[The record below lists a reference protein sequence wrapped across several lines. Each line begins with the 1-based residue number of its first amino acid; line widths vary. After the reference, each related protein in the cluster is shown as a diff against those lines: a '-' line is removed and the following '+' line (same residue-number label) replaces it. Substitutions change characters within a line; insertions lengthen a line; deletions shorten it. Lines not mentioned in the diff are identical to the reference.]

1 MQVQT
6 SASNKDILSS
16 AVAKAHAFSIKQNS
30 GGIWQA
36 ETGEHLLSWAAQ
48 HKTQLLIK
56 LTLKGVVFSFFL
68 FSEHLL
74 CEAG

>member
-6 SASNKDILSS
+6 SASNTKFWSS
-16 AVAKAHAFSIKQNS
+16 AGPKERAFSIKQNC

-36 ETGEHLLSWAAQ
+36 ETGQHWLSWAAQ
-48 HKTQLLIK
+48 YNTWLLIE
-56 LTLKGVVFSFFL
+56 LKGVAFSFFL
-68 FSEHLL
+68 FSDHLL